1 MLDTVGGI
9 VGLNNGE
16 VNGCSVPK
24 ITLQVMGASGLSD
37 SQTYAEKLKSASS
50 VGGIAGRNNSNIAS
64 CYVATEGGGSI
75 ITARYGFVG
84 GVAGANNGS
93 ITGSG
98 SGAGIYG

>member
-1 MLDTVGGI
+1 MCWTPWAASLAW
-9 VGLNNGE
+9 NNGE

-50 VGGIAGRNNSNIAS
+50 VGGIAGRNNSKITS
-64 CYVATEGGGSI
+64 CYVATAKDSGSI

-84 GVAGANNGS
+84 GVAGAKQRQH
-93 ITGSG
+93 
-98 SGAGIYG
+98 